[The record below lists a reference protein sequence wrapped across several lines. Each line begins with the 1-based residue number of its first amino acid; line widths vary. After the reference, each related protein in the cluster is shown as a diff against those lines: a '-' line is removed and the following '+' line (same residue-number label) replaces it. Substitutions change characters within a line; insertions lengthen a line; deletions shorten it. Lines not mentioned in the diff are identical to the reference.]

1 MKPYLLNS
9 FTKNNS
15 WGNPAWV
22 VLDADNLSDTQMQE
36 IAAKI
41 WVSETA
47 FVKKSHNADF
57 HLQFFTPNSEVDL
70 CWHATI
76 ASFYLMKTL
85 WLVQEW
91 EYTQQTKAGNLKI
104 DISKEWNIFMQ
115 QNKVKFYEILNHV
128 AIQESLG
135 IKNTHIHD
143 SLPIQI
149 VSTWLKDILVP
160 VKSLQILRN
169 LKPNFEEILRISK
182 KYDVVWLHIFTLES
196 ESWWI
201 AQCRNFA
208 PLYDI
213 DEESATG
220 TSTWALTAYLQV
232 NWNIKKWK
240 QNLSFEQWYTMW
252 HPSELIVK
260 IKEDNSFMLWWSWGN
275 IQELDIKY

>member
-1 MKPYLLNS
+1 MKSYLLNS
-9 FTKNNS
+9 FTKNHS

-85 WLVQEW
+85 WLIQEW

-104 DISKEWNIFMQ
+104 EISEEWNIFMQ
-115 QNKVKFYEILNHV
+115 QNKVKFYEILNDV

-135 IKNTHIHD
+135 IKDTQVHD

-149 VSTWLKDILVP
+149 VSTWLKDILAP
-160 VKSLQILRN
+160 VKSLQILQN
-169 LKPNFEEILRISK
+169 LKIDLEKISDISN
-182 KYDVVWLHIFTLES
+182 KYNSIWLHVFSLES
-196 ESWWI
+196 ESGWI
-201 AQCRNFA
+201 AQSRNFA
-208 PLYDI
+208 PLYGI
-213 DEESATG
+213 PEESATG
-220 TSTWALTAYLQV
+220 TSTWALTGYFQTKSI
-232 NWNIKKWK
+232 IKKWK

-260 IKEDNSFMLWWSWGN
+260 IEDDNSVILWWSWGN